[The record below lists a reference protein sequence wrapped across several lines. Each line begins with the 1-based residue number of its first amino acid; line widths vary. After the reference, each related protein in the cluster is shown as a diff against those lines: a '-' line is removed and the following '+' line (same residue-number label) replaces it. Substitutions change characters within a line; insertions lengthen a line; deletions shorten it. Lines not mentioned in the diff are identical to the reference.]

1 MTSVLF
7 VPERAEPMSVLV
19 GKGLQGSLHGG
30 EEFRL
35 VEREM
40 ERERGVVWKWYR
52 CHRISFRLLKTV
64 KGQRGVHMTRT
75 NAASF
80 F

>member
-1 MTSVLF
+1 MG
-7 VPERAEPMSVLV
+7 E
-19 GKGLQGSLHGG
+19 

-40 ERERGVVWKWYR
+40 EREREMVWKWHR
-52 CHRISFRLLKTV
+52 CHRISFRLLKTFV